1 MVASRVVSRLALATE
16 RLKDFPLSGPVIEE
30 LRGKG
35 VREIVM
41 FPYRIAYA
49 ANEGRIDI
57 LKVWHGKQLISLEEF

>member
-1 MVASRVVSRLALATE
+1 
-16 RLKDFPLSGPVIEE
+16 LKDFPLSGPVIEE